1 MKFKTDCRFFKGERP
16 CAPYKLC
23 NRCHDYKPMG
33 KRILI
38 IKLGAAGDV
47 LRTTPLLTIIKKKW
61 PDSHITWLTFPGAK
75 DVLKANPLIDCL
87 LVYNLGSILR
97 LEVESFDLALSLDK
111 MAEATALVT
120 KIKAGEKRG
129 FYMGDKGELL
139 TLNKG
144 ADYAYRLGL
153 DDKLK
158 FKENKKTYQE
168 VICEVAGFPYEREE
182 YVLHLTPQENDY
194 TDSLRKKYRFNQ
206 KKVVGLNTGCG
217 KVFDTKKWTIDGFVE
232 VAKSLNRHNIAILIL
247 GGPEEVERN
256 KIICQRLKGNAIS
269 TGCHNTLRQFMSII
283 NLCDVVVTGDT
294 IALHLAIALKKK
306 VVALFGS
313 TSSNEI
319 DLYGRGEKLIGH
331 APCSP
336 CYKSNCD
343 KDKGNICMSS
353 ITPEM
358 VLQKIGTGS
367 AGACPKFFK

>member
-23 NRCHDYKPMG
+23 NSCHDYKPMG

-47 LRTTPLLTIIKKKW
+47 LRTTPLLTIIKKEYTN
-61 PDSHITWLTFPGAK
+61 SHITWLTFPGAK
-75 DVLKANPLIDCL
+75 DVLKDNPLIDRL

-97 LEVESFDLALSLDK
+97 LEVESFDLVLSLDK

-120 KIKAGEKRG
+120 KIKAKEKRG

-139 TLNKG
+139 PLNKE

-158 FKENKKTYQE
+158 FKQNKKSYQE
-168 VICEVAGFPYEREE
+168 MILEIAGLPYEREE
-182 YVLHLTPQENDY
+182 YILNLTPQENDY
-194 TDSLRKKYRFNQ
+194 TSSLRKRYRLRK

-217 KVFDTKKWTIDGFVE
+217 KIFGTKKWTIDGYVE
-232 VAKSLNRHNIAILIL
+232 VAKSLNRHNIATLIL

-256 KIICQRLKGNAIS
+256 KIISKHLKGKALS

-283 NLCDVVVTGDT
+283 DLCDVVVTGDT

-306 VVALFGS
+306 VIALFGS

-319 DLYGRGEKLIGH
+319 DLYGRGEKLIGK
-331 APCSP
+331 ALCSP
-336 CYKSNCD
+336 CYKSSCD
-343 KDKGNICMSS
+343 KGDNICMSS

-358 VLQKIGTGS
+358 VLDSIK
-367 AGACPKFFK
+367 KLL

>member
-23 NRCHDYKPMG
+23 DRCPDYKPMG

-38 IKLGAAGDV
+38 IKLGAVGDV
-47 LRTTPLLTIIKKKW
+47 LRTTPLLAAIKNRL
-61 PDSHITWLTFPGAK
+61 PDFFITWLTFPEAEE
-75 DVLKANPLIDCL
+75 VLKFNPLIDRL
-87 LVYNLGSILR
+87 LVYNPGSILR
-97 LEVESFDLALSLDK
+97 LEREGFDLVLSLDK

-120 KIKAGEKRG
+120 KINAMEKRG
-129 FYMGDKGELL
+129 FYMGNKGELL
-139 TLNKG
+139 PLNKE

-158 FKENKKTYQE
+158 FKQNKKTYQE
-168 VICEVAGFPYEREE
+168 MIFEIAGLPYEREE
-182 YVLHLTPQENDY
+182 YVLHFTTQENDY
-194 TDSLRKKYRFNQ
+194 TDSLRKKYRLNQ

-217 KVFDTKKWTIDGFVE
+217 KVFDTKKWTIDGFVK
-232 VAKSLNRHNIAILIL
+232 VAKLLNKHNIAVLIL
-247 GGPEEVERN
+247 GGPEETERN
-256 KIICQRLKGNAIS
+256 KIISKRLKGKAIP

-283 NLCDVVVTGDT
+283 DLCDVVVTADT

-306 VVALFGS
+306 VIALFGS

-319 DLYGRGEKLIGH
+319 DLYGRGEKLIGK

-336 CYKSNCD
+336 CYKSSCD
-343 KDKGNICMSS
+343 KGDNICMSS

-358 VLQKIGTGS
+358 VLDSIK
-367 AGACPKFFK
+367 KLL